1 MGNDCYDSILQ
12 SQLLPVTWD
21 PGILALACDLI
32 TRPNGAAQVL
42 YLIPLLI
49 AKGTFNLLT
58 LFSYASLAN
67 IPGAV
72 NYLDV

>member
-1 MGNDCYDSILQ
+1 M
-12 SQLLPVTWD
+12 
-21 PGILALACDLI
+21 
-32 TRPNGAAQVL
+32 GAAQVL
-42 YLIPLLI
+42 YLIPLLT

-67 IPGAV
+67 VPGAV